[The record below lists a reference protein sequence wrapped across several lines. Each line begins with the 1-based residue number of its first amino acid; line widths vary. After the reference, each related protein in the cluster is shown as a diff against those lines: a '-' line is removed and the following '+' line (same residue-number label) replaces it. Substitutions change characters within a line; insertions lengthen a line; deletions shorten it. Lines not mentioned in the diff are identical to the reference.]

1 MAQTTKRNQTLIA
14 SSVFDPGYG
23 VSVKSL
29 EDYML
34 HGYPKEMF
42 VESEYKGKHKHPGW
56 HYDNVTKKF
65 YRYNDLIALY
75 KDRK

>member
-1 MAQTTKRNQTLIA
+1 MAQAPKTNKTLIA

-29 EDYML
+29 ENYML
-34 HGYPKEMF
+34 HGYPADMF
-42 VESEYKGKHKHPGW
+42 VESKYEGKHKHPGW

-65 YRYNDLIALY
+65 YRWNDLMTLF